1 MIEVHCGN
9 LNWNQ
14 LILEKNKI
22 CKTYVKENK
31 DSQIF
36 DKVECVQNKLN
47 LLIQVIIKKFL
58 SSKLGEPVPSTKS

>member
-1 MIEVHCGN
+1 MIEIHRGN
-9 LNWNQ
+9 LNWNK